1 MAEIG
6 SKNLGITIRLR
17 SDWTQLKDDMNSMNK
32 VIATSRKLVT
42 ALNKDLKFD
51 PTNTK
56 YLGEKFEAIKLQI
69 DATREKVRLYRNELD
84 TMARNSDGQIKDT
97 KHWQDLQTAIVN
109 CEAEIRKMERQL
121 EELKVENIRKLGEE
135 FENAGSSV
143 EKLGKSLAKVSAVSV
158 GAFAV
163 AGKSAMDFES
173 AFIGVQKTVDETE
186 TTKFED
192 IEKTIRKMATE
203 LPSSATEIAGIMEMA
218 GQLGVSADDL
228 EKFTRVIV
236 DLGNATNI
244 VGEDGAKT
252 LAQLY
257 NVMHGNLDTID
268 RFGAALTA
276 LGNNSATTE
285 ADILNMA
292 KGLAAMA
299 SQIGLSEQDLLGLAT
314 TLASTG
320 LAAERG
326 GSAISTIFRKV
337 AKDVTDYSDE
347 ASKRIGTWAEL
358 AGVSSA
364 EFRKL
369 WGEDT
374 IGMIKRMIGGLSQV
388 EDKGGNIYKVLD
400 ELDVANI
407 RQIDSVTRLSQA
419 YENFDR
425 YLDMANDEW
434 DKNSALVIEAGRRYG
449 STESQIQILKNT
461 LNEIAITFGQDLL
474 PVVVDF
480 VKKAKPIVMSIRDW
494 VKQNSALVKGLLSFG
509 AVISP
514 TTLFIGKFMSTVGK
528 GLKVYADWKKATLN
542 MGSAMG
548 GLAKAIG
555 VAGGL
560 GVAGAV
566 VGLTAAIGA
575 GIYAYVKAND
585 EIGKFKKNCE
595 ETKQKLNELSLTAQ
609 AQYNEQ
615 AASIDNAEKYT
626 EKIDRLVKLLNEQ
639 NLSEEEQTRIKS
651 VLKEN
656 IDEVNKALG
665 IEAVAFDEETGKI
678 TVQGEAVDTLSGA
691 YDNLRDSMKKQAWL
705 DANYD
710 TYTQSLKD
718 RAEALQ
724 TQAGYLEQAADKA
737 GELQTQM
744 GLTDQ
749 QTKTLIDYL
758 TGNASAETLLDSLAT
773 TFTGLNEQ
781 GLPLANEK
789 FQDIMRDTETIRA
802 NLETN
807 NELIQTA
814 SDIMTTYEGVV
825 SGTITDYDNLILGQ
839 EKLVETEGLS
849 LETLKQR
856 RDLLWQENEANK
868 QKYNTEKGGLEEII
882 AKYDEEIAKE
892 EEKHNKRTELADEY
906 RQQSFADA
914 DEIAA
919 YEKQKSD
926 ETREYMH
933 HNAVNVKD
941 YFEGQVKEASDYID
955 KELGKERVIPARVE
969 ILNPGA
975 LNEGRIRNNYKDYY
989 GSGGF
994 NSGGFA
1000 SGGHSVTINNTFS
1013 VNALS
1018 QQNAL
1023 MFSRTIIDQV
1033 DAELGGRLR

>member
-51 PTNTK
+51 PTNANL
-56 YLGEKFEAIKLQI
+56 LGEKFEALKLQI
-69 DATREKVRLYRNELD
+69 DATKEKVRLYKNELATLPRNKEGSITD
-84 TMARNSDGQIKDT
+84 TAQWYKV
-97 KHWQDLQTAIVN
+97 QEAIVS

-121 EELKVENIRKLGEE
+121 AELKVENVKKIGQA
-135 FENAGSSV
+135 FEDAGKGI

-158 GAFAV
+158 GAFTV

-173 AFIGVQKTVDETE
+173 AFIGVQKTVDETD
-186 TTKFED
+186 TTKYED
-192 IEKTIRKMATE
+192 IERTIRKMATE
-203 LPSSATEIAGIMEMA
+203 LPTSATDIAGIMEMA

-257 NVMHGNLDTID
+257 NVMHGDLNTID

-299 SQIGLSEQDLLGLAT
+299 SQVGLNEQDLLALAT
-314 TLASTG
+314 TLSSTG

-337 AKDVTDYSDE
+337 DKDVDDYSTK
-347 ASKRIGTWAEL
+347 ATKRIAVWAEL
-358 AGVSSA
+358 AGVSA
-364 EFRKL
+364 TEFRKL

-374 IGMIKRMIGGLSQV
+374 MGMIKRMIGGLAQV
-388 EDKGGNIYKVLD
+388 EDKGGNIYAVLD

-407 RQIDSVTRLSQA
+407 RQIDSVTRLAQA
-419 YENFDR
+419 YDNFDR
-425 YLDMANDEW
+425 YLDMANSEW

-449 STESQIQILKNT
+449 STESQIQVLKNT
-461 LNEIAITFGQDLL
+461 LTEMAITFGQDLL

-480 VKKAKPIVMSIRDW
+480 VKKVKPMVMGFRDW
-494 VKQNSALVKGLLSFG
+494 IKQNSALVKGLLAFG
-509 AVISP
+509 SVASP
-514 TTLFIGKFMSTVGK
+514 TTLVMGKLFTTVGK
-528 GLKVYADWKKATLN
+528 GIKIYADWKKATLN
-542 MGSAMG
+542 VGSAMG
-548 GLAKAIG
+548 GLAKIIG

-566 VGLTAAIGA
+566 IGLTAAIGA

-585 EIGKFKKNCE
+585 KIGQFRKSCEDAKKAIDDM
-595 ETKQKLNELSLTAQ
+595 SLAAQ

-615 AASIDNAEKYT
+615 SYMIDSAEKYT
-626 EKIDRLVKLLNEQ
+626 ARIDELVGSLKDQKLT
-639 NLSEEEQTRIKS
+639 EEEQADIK
-651 VLKEN
+651 KELAEK
-656 IDEVNKALG
+656 IALVNQALG
-665 IEAVAFDEETGKI
+665 TEAVAFDEETGKI
-678 TVQGEAVDTLSGA
+678 TVQGEAVDTLSGS

-718 RAEALQ
+718 RAEALN
-724 TQAGYLEQAADKA
+724 TQANYLEQAATKTD
-737 GELQTQM
+737 ELKTKF
-744 GLTDQ
+744 GLTAEQ
-749 QTKTLIDYL
+749 ASLLFDYL
-758 TGNASAETLLDSLAT
+758 TGKTDEQ
-773 TFTGLNEQ
+773 TFMDKIVEDADALNSKVPDLIEYLV
-781 GLPLANEK
+781 GNRGEWE
-789 FQDIMRDTETIRA
+789 FISA
-802 NLETN
+802 NLDEN
-807 NELIQTA
+807 NKKLQTA
-814 SDIMTTYEGVV
+814 TEIMQIYEGVM
-825 SGTITDYDNLILGQ
+825 SGAITDYDSLVLGA
-839 EKLVETEGLS
+839 EKLLQTGNMSVDSMIML
-849 LETLKQR
+849 
-856 RDLLWQENEANK
+856 RDALIEANNRNK
-868 QKYNTEKGGLEEII
+868 EKFGTEKGGLEEII
-882 AKYDEEIAKE
+882 GKYDEEILKE
-892 EEKHNKRTELADEY
+892 
-906 RQQSFADA
+906 Q
-914 DEIAA
+914 
-919 YEKQKSD
+919 EKQDLRAKNAEENKQASFENSD
-926 ETREYMH
+926 QITEHEKE
-933 HNAVNVKD
+933 NSDAVLAKQNENSD
-941 YFEGQVKEASDYID
+941 LASAHMKEQIKAASDYADLELTRERIMNVKVNYID
-955 KELGKERVIPARVE
+955 
-969 ILNPGA
+969 PGFDA
-975 LNEGRIRNNYKDYY
+975 HETRNNYSGN

-994 NSGGFA
+994 NSGGYA
-1000 SGGHSVTINNTFS
+1000 SGGITINNTFS

-1018 QQNAL
+1018 RQNAL

-1033 DAELGGRLR
+1033 DAELGKRVR

>member
-51 PTNTK
+51 PNNAK
-56 YLGEKFEAIKLQI
+56 LLGEKFEAIKLQI
-69 DATREKVRLYRNELD
+69 DALNEKVRLYKNELATMPRNKEGSITD
-84 TMARNSDGQIKDT
+84 TAQWYKV
-97 KHWQDLQTAIVN
+97 QEAIIT
-109 CEAEIRKMERQL
+109 CEAEIRKLERQL
-121 EELKVENIRKLGEE
+121 AELKVENIRKLGQAVED
-135 FENAGSSV
+135 AGGHV
-143 EKLGKSLAKVSAVSV
+143 EKFAKSMAKVSAVSV
-158 GAFAV
+158 GAFTV
-163 AGKSAMDFES
+163 AGKAAMDFES
-173 AFIGVQKTVDETE
+173 AFIGVQKTVDETD
-186 TTKFED
+186 TTKYED
-192 IEKTIRKMATE
+192 IENTIRKMATE

-257 NVMHGNLDTID
+257 NVMHGDLNTID

-347 ASKRIGTWAEL
+347 ATKRISVWAEL

-364 EFRKL
+364 QFRKL

-388 EDKGGNIYKVLD
+388 EDKGGNIYRVLD

-419 YENFDR
+419 YDNFDR
-425 YLDMANDEW
+425 YLTMANDEW

-449 STESQIQILKNT
+449 STESQIKVLKNT
-461 LNEIAITFGQDLL
+461 LTEMAITFGQDLL

-480 VKKAKPIVMSIRDW
+480 VKKVKPMVMGFRDW

-509 AVISP
+509 AIISP
-514 TTLFIGKFMSTVGK
+514 TTLVIGKLFSTVGK
-528 GLKVYADWKKATLN
+528 GIKIYADWKKATLD
-542 MGSAMG
+542 MGSAYF
-548 GLAKAIG
+548 GLTKMLG

-560 GVAGAV
+560 GVTGAV
-566 VGLTAAIGA
+566 IGLTAAIGA

-585 EIGKFKKNCE
+585 KIGQFKKTCDEARQSIN
-595 ETKQKLNELSLTAQ
+595 NLSLEAQ
-609 AQYNEQ
+609 AQYNQ
-615 AASIDNAEKYT
+615 QSYMIDNAEKYT
-626 EKIDRLVKLLNEQ
+626 EKIDKLVGLLNDQ
-639 NLSEEEQTRIKS
+639 NQTEEEQVRLKTA
-651 VLKEN
+651 LKEQ
-656 IDEVNKALG
+656 ID
-665 IEAVAFDEETGKI
+665 AFNSAFGEQIAYYDEETGKI
-678 TVQGEAVDTLSGA
+678 VLQGEAVDTLSGA

-710 TYTQSLKD
+710 TYTESLKT
-718 RAEALQ
+718 RATALQ
-724 TQAGYLEQAADKA
+724 TQADYIEQAADKA

-749 QTKTLIDYL
+749 QTKTLVEYL
-758 TGNASAETLLDSLAT
+758 TGNASAETLLDSLKT
-773 TFTGLNEQ
+773 TFDGLNQ
-781 GLPLANEK
+781 DGLPLANEK
-789 FQDIMRDTETIRA
+789 FQDIYRETEEIRA

-807 NELIQTA
+807 NALIQT
-814 SDIMTTYEGVV
+814 STDIMTTYEGVV
-825 SGTITDYDNLILGQ
+825 SGTITDYDTLILGQ
-839 EKLVETEGLS
+839 QKLVETEGLS

-868 QKYNTEKGGLEEII
+868 AKYNTEKGGLEEII

-892 EEKHNKRTELADEY
+892 EEKHNKRTELAEEH
-906 RQQSFADA
+906 RQQSFETAD
-914 DEIAA
+914 DISEH
-919 YEKQKSD
+919 EKQKSD
-926 ETREYMH
+926 ETREHMY

-955 KELGKERVIPARVE
+955 RELSRERIIPARVE
-969 ILNPGA
+969 IINPV
-975 LNEGRIRNNYKDYY
+975 NEGRIRNNYKDFY

-994 NSGGFA
+994 NSGGYA
-1000 SGGHSVTINNTFS
+1000 SGGITINNTFS

-1018 QQNAL
+1018 RQNAL

-1033 DAELGGRLR
+1033 DAELGKRVR